1 MLDDGAAHIFDGAMG
16 TVLYREGVFVN
27 VCYDA
32 LAVDQPEL
40 VSSIHR
46 EYVTA
51 GADIIETNT
60 FGANPVKL
68 SAFGLSD
75 ATEELNR
82 AAAHL
87 ALTAARGRARV
98 VGAVGPLG
106 IRIEPWGP
114 TSVEEATILFRRQ
127 MDALVDAGV
136 DGLLLETFADPR
148 EVEVALAA
156 ARQAAGDLPVLV
168 QITVGED
175 GRTTYGTDAA
185 EELLRLES
193 AGADAVGLNC
203 GVGPAVLL
211 DVLEEAAEH
220 VSVPLLAQPNA
231 GLPRTV
237 RDRTMYMASPEY
249 MARYA
254 RRFVDVGVRFVGG
267 CCGTTPEHIEQIA
280 QTVRGSVPRI
290 PSASVRAPA
299 GAGGHP
305 PVPLARRSAIGAAL
319 ASGGRISTV
328 ELLPP
333 HGFDPADL
341 IRSAETCRDH
351 GVTAV
356 TLLEA
361 QRGRRRMATTPAAAL
376 VQRHAGIE
384 AVMHYTCRDRN
395 MMGMLSDLLGA
406 AGEGVHNL
414 LLVSGDPPTQG
425 PYPDATTIFDI
436 DAIGL
441 TNVAAGLN
449 RGLDPGG
456 ADIGAATPFV
466 VAVAANPGAIDQERE
481 RSRFRWKAEAGADL
495 AITQPVF
502 DIAALQDFLD
512 ATSGHPLPVLV
523 GLWPFVSL
531 RNAEFLAH
539 EVPGVRV
546 PRSVLERMS
555 QAERRGQEA
564 ARAEGIAI
572 AREIQAAVSGLDRVA
587 GVHVATPAG
596 DLAAALAVLSDSPP

>member
-1 MLDDGAAHIFDGAMG
+1 
-16 TVLYREGVFVN
+16 
-27 VCYDA
+27 
-32 LAVDQPEL
+32 
-40 VSSIHR
+40 
-46 EYVTA
+46 
-51 GADIIETNT
+51 
-60 FGANPVKL
+60 
-68 SAFGLSD
+68 
-75 ATEELNR
+75 
-82 AAAHL
+82 
-87 ALTAARGRARV
+87 
-98 VGAVGPLG
+98 
-106 IRIEPWGP
+106 
-114 TSVEEATILFRRQ
+114 
-127 MDALVDAGV
+127 
-136 DGLLLETFADPR
+136 
-148 EVEVALAA
+148 
-156 ARQAAGDLPVLV
+156 
-168 QITVGED
+168 
-175 GRTTYGTDAA
+175 
-185 EELLRLES
+185 
-193 AGADAVGLNC
+193 
-203 GVGPAVLL
+203 
-211 DVLEEAAEH
+211 
-220 VSVPLLAQPNA
+220 
-231 GLPRTV
+231 
-237 RDRTMYMASPEY
+237 MYMASPEY

-305 PVPLARRSAIGAAL
+305 PVPLAQRSAIGAAL
-319 ASGGRISTV
+319 ASGERISTV

-341 IRSAETCRDH
+341 IRAAETCRDH

-356 TLLEA
+356 TLLDA
-361 QRGRRRMATTPAAAL
+361 QRGRRRMATTAAAAL
-376 VQRHAGIE
+376 VQRHAGME

-512 ATSGHPLPVLV
+512 ATAGHPLPVLV

-555 QAERRGQEA
+555 RAERRGQEA
-564 ARAEGIAI
+564 ARGEGIAI

-587 GVHVATPAG
+587 GVHVGTPAG
-596 DLAAALAVLSDSPP
+596 DLAAALAVLSDSPS